1 MNAKTIFII
10 ATTALLTLIL
20 VQNADQMDFWLFGT
34 YRFSKLAV
42 LASIFS
48 VGFILGMI
56 VRSTGKKQSKQAE
69 PANAYSED
77 ELDELP
83 DNRSK
88 LSDEDRDYIN

>member
-20 VQNADQMDFWLFGT
+20 AQNADEMDFWLFGT
-34 YRFSKLAV
+34 YKFSKLVV
-42 LASIFS
+42 LASVFG
-48 VGFILGMI
+48 VGFVLGM
-56 VRSTGKKQSKQAE
+56 VARSPGRKQSRQAG
-69 PANAYSED
+69 PANAYSE
-77 ELDELP
+77 EEMEELP